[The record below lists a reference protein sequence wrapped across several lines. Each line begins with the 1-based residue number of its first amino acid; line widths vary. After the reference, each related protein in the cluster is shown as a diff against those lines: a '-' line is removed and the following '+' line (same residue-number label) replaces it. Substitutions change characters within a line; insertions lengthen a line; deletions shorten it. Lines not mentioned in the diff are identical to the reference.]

1 MVRLLLLLFLVFQI
15 ETLREDRV
23 RQLREEI
30 FLLSIARRTDVQ
42 QYEYEKKVEERYA
55 LQTTLIWNR
64 IMQLKIAPENLEVAN
79 AYLSTGNAL
88 EAANRLGITPDR
100 VHDILAKTDVKEYV
114 NSVYLDQGYRNR
126 FKLAELLD
134 EIIENKIQEA
144 REAGVYSSKDLVDI
158 IALAHKMS
166 SDATKQTMTIKQQN
180 NVQINSPFGEGNYGK
195 LMEKLLGTESSG
207 S

>member
-1 MVRLLLLLFLVFQI
+1 MVRIILALFLVFQI
-15 ETLREDRV
+15 ETLREERA
-23 RQLREEI
+23 RELEKEI

-42 QYEYEKKVEERYA
+42 QYEYEKTLAQRRE
-55 LQTTLIWNR
+55 LSLIWDK
-64 IMQLKIAPENLEVAN
+64 IMQLRIAPENLEVAN
-79 AYLSTGNAL
+79 ACLSTGSAIV
-88 EAANRLGITPDR
+88 AANTLGITPDR
-100 VHDILAKTDVKEYV
+100 VHEILEKSEVKDYV

-126 FKLAELLD
+126 FRLAELLD

-158 IALAHKMS
+158 ISLAHKMS
-166 SDATKQTMTIKQQN
+166 QDASKESRTTIKQQN

-195 LMEKLLGTESSG
+195 LMEKLLGKESSG

>member
-1 MVRLLLLLFLVFQI
+1 MVKVLLVLLLVVQI

-23 RQLREEI
+23 RELRSEV

-42 QYEYEKKVEERYA
+42 QYEYESLLAQKYA
-55 LQTTLIWNR
+55 LESTLIWNQ

-79 AYLSTGNAL
+79 AYLSSGDAL
-88 EAANRLGITPDR
+88 TAANRLGITPDR
-100 VHDILAKTDVKEYV
+100 VHEVLAKSDVKEYV

-126 FKLAELLD
+126 FRLAELLD

-195 LMEKLLGTESSG
+195 LMEKLLGTENSG